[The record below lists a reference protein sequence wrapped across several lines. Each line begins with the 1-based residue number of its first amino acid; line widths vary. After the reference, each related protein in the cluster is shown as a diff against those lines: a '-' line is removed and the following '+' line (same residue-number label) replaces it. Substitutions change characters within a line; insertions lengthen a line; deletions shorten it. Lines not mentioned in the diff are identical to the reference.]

1 MQILA
6 AEFGATDW
14 NSDEED
20 GFDPYWGVVNEADF
34 TEAYIKKNADF
45 LARQLTPLL
54 GRHAYKC
61 GFLEKLASM
70 AQVPLEGLTQPGGR
84 THKHRACV
92 LWQQD
97 ARLMTCACL
106 DTACVLSWGGIL
118 KAVCCCASAQAL
130 CISDLRRM
138 QAVGCGSSP
147 HTRLQQTRS
156 SARCPG
162 RISQRLR
169 RWSQAC

>member
-34 TEAYIKKNADF
+34 SEAYIRKNADF
-45 LARQLTPLL
+45 LLRQLTPLL

-70 AQVPLEGLTQPGGR
+70 AQVPLEGLTQPGGC
-84 THKHRACV
+84 THRYGSCVSVARRCRACN
-92 LWQQD
+92 
-97 ARLMTCACL
+97 MCM
-106 DTACVLSWGGIL
+106 L
-118 KAVCCCASAQAL
+118 KTLHTVMRRYPEGCMVL
-130 CISDLRRM
+130 CISSGTL
-138 QAVGCGSSP
+138 
-147 HTRLQQTRS
+147 H
-156 SARCPG
+156 
-162 RISQRLR
+162 I
-169 RWSQAC
+169 

>member
-84 THKHRACV
+84 THKYRACV
-92 LWQQD
+92 TLA
-97 ARLMTCACL
+97 ARCTPYDMCMLRHCMRTVMGL
-106 DTACVLSWGGIL
+106 YTEGCVL
-118 KAVCCCASAQAL
+118 L
-130 CISDLRRM
+130 CICSGTLH
-138 QAVGCGSSP
+138 V
-147 HTRLQQTRS
+147 
-156 SARCPG
+156 
-162 RISQRLR
+162 
-169 RWSQAC
+169 

>member
-34 TEAYIKKNADF
+34 TEAYIKKNAEF

-84 THKHRACV
+84 THSYRACV
-92 LWQQD
+92 TLAGRCRPYD
-97 ARLMTCACL
+97 MCMLE
-106 DTACVLSWGGIL
+106 DTACILSWVGIL
-118 KAVCCCASAQAL
+118 KAVWCCAFPQAPL
-130 CISDLRRM
+130 ISDL
-138 QAVGCGSSP
+138 
-147 HTRLQQTRS
+147 
-156 SARCPG
+156 
-162 RISQRLR
+162 
-169 RWSQAC
+169 